1 MFLYSKTL
9 LFMSTVLVKSPSRDL
24 RLTVSLL
31 RLEIDLSTFSCHAR
45 VQPSLHSHAACC
57 HVRLLWL
64 LVLIPQEICQ
74 SMSRLHG
81 FHFRGFVAVLGAG
94 TVFFKDL
101 LSPTAIISILGVA
114 FGFTTVLNGLL
125 SYVGYETSDEN
136 AHKFVGASVFFFVL
150 SCLMVLYHVIRRWLA
165 IRGERKR
172 EREAQAKKL
181 RSAAVEDLFS
191 DAGKV

>member
-1 MFLYSKTL
+1 
-9 LFMSTVLVKSPSRDL
+9 
-24 RLTVSLL
+24 
-31 RLEIDLSTFSCHAR
+31 
-45 VQPSLHSHAACC
+45 
-57 HVRLLWL
+57 
-64 LVLIPQEICQ
+64 
-74 SMSRLHG
+74 MSRLHG

-114 FGFTTVLNGLL
+114 FGFTPVLNGLL

-165 IRGERKR
+165 IRRERGR
-172 EREAQAKKL
+172 ERESQAKKL

>member
-1 MFLYSKTL
+1 MFSQNRILPVVMTTML
-9 LFMSTVLVKSPSRDL
+9 LLLLLVCAGNHVAASNSPSESHLSRY
-24 RLTVSLL
+24 LL
-31 RLEIDLSTFSCHAR
+31 LLCPLGLGRMDQYEFSIPVVYMTFIF
-45 VQPSLHSHAACC
+45 V
-57 HVRLLWL
+57 
-64 LVLIPQEICQ
+64 
-74 SMSRLHG
+74 
-81 FHFRGFVAVLGAG
+81 GFVAVLGAG

-114 FGFTTVLNGLL
+114 FGFTPVLNGLL

-165 IRGERKR
+165 IRRERGR
-172 EREAQAKKL
+172 EREAQAKRL
-181 RSAAVEDLFS
+181 RSAAVENLFS